1 MAEMQVDLV
10 AVERKVWS
18 GTAEFVF
25 ARTSVGEIGIL
36 PHHEPLI
43 AQLTDAGMV
52 RIDPSDGE
60 SVRAAVF
67 GGFLSMDGEKLTILA
82 EEAELGD
89 EIDVS
94 AAQQERDRAD
104 SGDTDDA
111 AGRAAKA
118 RAEARLAAAG
128 QAGD

>member
-1 MAEMQVDLV
+1 MQVELV
-10 AVERKVWS
+10 AVERQVWS

-36 PHHEPLI
+36 PRHEPLI
-43 AQLTDAGMV
+43 AQLTEAGMV
-52 RIDPSDGE
+52 RIDPTDGE

-94 AAQQERDRAD
+94 AAQQERDQAN
-104 SGDTDDA
+104 TDDA
-111 AGRAAKA
+111 EGRAARA

-128 QAGD
+128 QGSE

>member
-36 PHHEPLI
+36 PRHEPLI
-43 AQLTDAGMV
+43 AQLVDAGMV

-60 SVRAAVF
+60 SVRVAVF

-89 EIDVS
+89 QIDVS
-94 AAQQERDRAD
+94 AAQQDRDRA
-104 SGDTDDA
+104 DTDDA

-128 QAGD
+128 QAAE

>member
-1 MAEMQVDLV
+1 MQVDLV

-36 PHHEPLI
+36 PRHEPLI
-43 AQLTDAGMV
+43 AQLTEAGMV
-52 RIDPSDGE
+52 RIDPTDGE

-82 EEAELGD
+82 EEAELSD

-94 AAQQERDRAD
+94 AAQQERDSAD
-104 SGDTDDA
+104 EDDA
-111 AGRAAKA
+111 KGRAAKA

-128 QAGD
+128 QDSD

>member
-1 MAEMQVDLV
+1 MQVDLV
-10 AVERKVWS
+10 AVERQVWS

-36 PHHEPLI
+36 PRHEPLI
-43 AQLTDAGMV
+43 AQLTEAGMV
-52 RIDPSDGE
+52 RIDPTDGE

-94 AAQQERDRAD
+94 AAQQERDSAN
-104 SGDTDDA
+104 TDEA
-111 AGRAAKA
+111 EGRAARA

-128 QAGD
+128 QGSE

>member
-1 MAEMQVDLV
+1 VAEMQVELV
-10 AVERKVWS
+10 AVERQVWS

-36 PHHEPLI
+36 PRHEPLI
-43 AQLTDAGMV
+43 AQLT
-52 RIDPSDGE
+52 E

-89 EIDVS
+89 EVDVS
-94 AAQQERDRAD
+94 AAQQARDSAN
-104 SGDTDDA
+104 TDDA
-111 AGRAAKA
+111 NGRAEKA

-128 QAGD
+128 QGSE

>member
-1 MAEMQVDLV
+1 MAEMQVELV

-25 ARTSVGEIGIL
+25 ARTAVGEIGIL
-36 PHHEPLI
+36 PRHEPLI
-43 AQLTDAGMV
+43 AQLVEAGMV
-52 RIDPSDGE
+52 RIDPTDGE
-60 SVRAAVF
+60 SIRAAVF

-82 EEAELGD
+82 EEAELAD

-94 AAQQERDRAD
+94 AAQQERDSASD
-104 SGDTDDA
+104 DDA
-111 AGRAAKA
+111 EGRARKA

-128 QAGD
+128 QD

>member
-1 MAEMQVDLV
+1 MQVDLV

-82 EEAELGD
+82 EEAELAD
-89 EIDVS
+89 EIVVS
-94 AAQQERDRAD
+94 SAQQERDRAD
-104 SGDTDDA
+104 EDDA
-111 AGRAAKA
+111 SGRAAKA

>member
-1 MAEMQVDLV
+1 MQVDLV
-10 AVERKVWS
+10 AVERQVWS

-36 PHHEPLI
+36 PRHEPLI
-43 AQLTDAGMV
+43 AQLTEAGMV
-52 RIDPSDGE
+52 RIDPTDGE

-94 AAQQERDRAD
+94 AAQQERDQAN
-104 SGDTDDA
+104 TDDA
-111 AGRAAKA
+111 EGRAARA

-128 QAGD
+128 QGSE

>member
-1 MAEMQVDLV
+1 MAEMQVELV

-25 ARTSVGEIGIL
+25 ARTAVGEIGIL
-36 PHHEPLI
+36 PRHEPLI
-43 AQLTDAGMV
+43 AQLVDAGMV
-52 RIDPSDGE
+52 RIDPTDGE

-82 EEAELGD
+82 EEAELGE

-94 AAQQERDRAD
+94 AAQQARDSA
-104 SGDTDDA
+104 SEDDA
-111 AGRAAKA
+111 EGRAEKA

-128 QAGD
+128 QD

>member
-36 PHHEPLI
+36 PRHEPLI

-52 RIDPSDGE
+52 RIDPTDGD

-82 EEAELGD
+82 EEAELSD

-94 AAQQERDRAD
+94 AAQQERDSAD
-104 SGDTDDA
+104 EDDPK
-111 AGRAAKA
+111 GRAAKA

-128 QAGD
+128 QDSD

>member
-25 ARTSVGEIGIL
+25 ARTSVGEIGVL
-36 PHHEPLI
+36 PRHEPLI

-52 RIDPSDGE
+52 RIDPSEGGE

-89 EIDVS
+89 EVDVS
-94 AAQQERDRAD
+94 AAQQERDSASD
-104 SGDTDDA
+104 DDA
-111 AGRAAKA
+111 EGRATKA

-128 QAGD
+128 QGSE

>member
-1 MAEMQVDLV
+1 
-10 AVERKVWS
+10 VWS

-36 PHHEPLI
+36 PRHEPLI
-43 AQLTDAGMV
+43 AQLTEAGMV
-52 RIDPSDGE
+52 RIDPTDGD

-82 EEAELGD
+82 EEAELSD

-94 AAQQERDRAD
+94 AAQQERDSA
-104 SGDTDDA
+104 DTDDA
-111 AGRAAKA
+111 KGRAAKA

-128 QAGD
+128 EATD

>member
-1 MAEMQVDLV
+1 VAEMQVDLV

-36 PHHEPLI
+36 PRHEPLI

-52 RIDPSDGE
+52 RIDPSEGGE
-60 SVRAAVF
+60 SVRAAVH
-67 GGFLSMDGEKLTILA
+67 GGFLSVTPERVTILA
-82 EEAELGD
+82 ELAELSD

-94 AAQQERDRAD
+94 RAEQARDRAD
-104 SGDTDDA
+104 EDDA

-128 QAGD
+128 QNSD

>member
-10 AVERKVWS
+10 AVERQVWS

-36 PHHEPLI
+36 PRHEPLI
-43 AQLTDAGMV
+43 AQLTEAGMV
-52 RIDPSDGE
+52 RIDPTDGE

-94 AAQQERDRAD
+94 AAQQARDSANE
-104 SGDTDDA
+104 DDA
-111 AGRAAKA
+111 EGRAAKA

-128 QAGD
+128 QGSE

>member
-1 MAEMQVDLV
+1 MQVDLV

-18 GTAEFVF
+18 GTADFVF

-82 EEAELGD
+82 EEAELAD

-94 AAQQERDRAD
+94 SAQQERDRAD
-104 SGDTDDA
+104 EDDA
-111 AGRAAKA
+111 SGRAAKA

>member
-1 MAEMQVDLV
+1 VAEMQVDLV

-25 ARTSVGEIGIL
+25 ARTSVGEIGVL

-60 SVRAAVF
+60 SVRVAVF

-82 EEAELGD
+82 EEAELAD

-104 SGDTDDA
+104 ESDA
-111 AGRAAKA
+111 AGRADKA
-118 RAEARLAAAG
+118 RAQARLAAAG
-128 QAGD
+128 QASD

>member
-36 PHHEPLI
+36 PRHEPLI
-43 AQLTDAGMV
+43 AQLVDAGMV
-52 RIDPSDGE
+52 RIDPTDGE

-82 EEAELGD
+82 EEAELSD

-94 AAQQERDRAD
+94 AAQQERDSA
-104 SGDTDDA
+104 DTDDPK
-111 AGRAAKA
+111 GRATKA

-128 QAGD
+128 QASD

>member
-36 PHHEPLI
+36 PRHEPLI

-52 RIDPSDGE
+52 RIDPSEGGE

-94 AAQQERDRAD
+94 AAQQARDQA
-104 SGDTDDA
+104 SEDDA
-111 AGRAAKA
+111 EGRAAKA

-128 QAGD
+128 QASE

>member
-1 MAEMQVDLV
+1 VAEMQVELV
-10 AVERKVWS
+10 AVERQVWS
-18 GTAEFVF
+18 GTDEFVF

-36 PHHEPLI
+36 PRHEPLI
-43 AQLTDAGMV
+43 AQLTEAGMV
-52 RIDPSDGE
+52 RIDPSEGGE

-89 EIDVS
+89 EVDVS
-94 AAQQERDRAD
+94 AAQQARDSAN
-104 SGDTDDA
+104 TDDA
-111 AGRAAKA
+111 NGRAEKA

-128 QAGD
+128 QGSE

>member
-82 EEAELGD
+82 EEAELSD

-104 SGDTDDA
+104 SDDA
-111 AGRAAKA
+111 AGRATRD

>member
-1 MAEMQVDLV
+1 VAEMQVDLV
-10 AVERKVWS
+10 AVERQVWS

-36 PHHEPLI
+36 PRHEPLI
-43 AQLTDAGMV
+43 AQLTEAGMV
-52 RIDPSDGE
+52 RIDPTDGE

-94 AAQQERDRAD
+94 AAQQERDSAN
-104 SGDTDDA
+104 TDDA
-111 AGRAAKA
+111 EGRAARA

-128 QAGD
+128 QGSE

>member
-1 MAEMQVDLV
+1 VAEMQVDLV

-60 SVRAAVF
+60 SVRVAVF

-89 EIDVS
+89 QIDVS

-104 SGDTDDA
+104 TDDA
-111 AGRAAKA
+111 AGRATRA

>member
-1 MAEMQVDLV
+1 VAEMQVDLV

-36 PHHEPLI
+36 PRHEPLI

-52 RIDPSDGE
+52 RIDPTDGE

-82 EEAELGD
+82 EEAELSD

-104 SGDTDDA
+104 DSDA
-111 AGRAAKA
+111 NGRAAKA

-128 QAGD
+128 QSSD

>member
-1 MAEMQVDLV
+1 MQVDLV
-10 AVERKVWS
+10 AVERQVWS

-36 PHHEPLI
+36 PRHEPLI
-43 AQLTDAGMV
+43 AQLTEAGMV
-52 RIDPSDGE
+52 RIDPTDGE

-94 AAQQERDRAD
+94 AAQQARDQA
-104 SGDTDDA
+104 SEDDA
-111 AGRAAKA
+111 EGRAAKA

-128 QAGD
+128 QGSE

>member
-1 MAEMQVDLV
+1 MAEMQVELV

-25 ARTSVGEIGIL
+25 ARTAVGEIGIL
-36 PHHEPLI
+36 PRHEPLI
-43 AQLTDAGMV
+43 AQLVDAGMV
-52 RIDPSDGE
+52 RIDPTDGE

-82 EEAELGD
+82 EEAELGE

-94 AAQQERDRAD
+94 AAQQARDSA
-104 SGDTDDA
+104 SEDDA
-111 AGRAAKA
+111 EGRSEKA

-128 QAGD
+128 QD

>member
-1 MAEMQVDLV
+1 MQVDLV

-104 SGDTDDA
+104 SDDA
-111 AGRAAKA
+111 AGRATKA

>member
-1 MAEMQVDLV
+1 VAEMQVDLV
-10 AVERKVWS
+10 AVEREVWS

-36 PHHEPLI
+36 PRHEPLI
-43 AQLTDAGMV
+43 AQLTEAGMV
-52 RIDPSDGE
+52 RIDPTDGD

-82 EEAELGD
+82 EEAELSD

-94 AAQQERDRAD
+94 AAQQERDSA
-104 SGDTDDA
+104 DTDDA
-111 AGRAAKA
+111 KGRAAKA

-128 QAGD
+128 EATD

>member
-1 MAEMQVDLV
+1 VAEMQVELV

-25 ARTSVGEIGIL
+25 ARTAVGEIGIL
-36 PHHEPLI
+36 PRHEPLI
-43 AQLTDAGMV
+43 AQLVEAGMV
-52 RIDPSDGE
+52 RIDPTDGE

-82 EEAELGD
+82 EEAELAD

-94 AAQQERDRAD
+94 AAQQERDSANE
-104 SGDTDDA
+104 DDA
-111 AGRAAKA
+111 EGRTQKA

-128 QAGD
+128 QD

>member
-1 MAEMQVDLV
+1 MAEMQVELV

-25 ARTSVGEIGIL
+25 ARTAVGEIGIL
-36 PHHEPLI
+36 PRHEPLI
-43 AQLTDAGMV
+43 AQLVEAGMV
-52 RIDPSDGE
+52 RIDPTDGE
-60 SVRAAVF
+60 PVRAAVF

-82 EEAELGD
+82 EEAELAD

-94 AAQQERDRAD
+94 AAQQARDSANEE
-104 SGDTDDA
+104 DA
-111 AGRAAKA
+111 EGRATVA

-128 QAGD
+128 QD

>member
-1 MAEMQVDLV
+1 VAEMQVDLV

-36 PHHEPLI
+36 PRHEPLI
-43 AQLTDAGMV
+43 AQLTEAGMV
-52 RIDPSDGE
+52 RIDPTDGE

-82 EEAELGD
+82 EEAELSD

-94 AAQQERDRAD
+94 AAQQERDSAD
-104 SGDTDDA
+104 TEDA
-111 AGRAAKA
+111 KGRATKA

-128 QAGD
+128 QDSD

>member
-25 ARTSVGEIGIL
+25 ARTSVGEIGVL
-36 PHHEPLI
+36 PRHEPLI

-52 RIDPSDGE
+52 RIDPSDGGD

-82 EEAELGD
+82 EEAEMGD
-89 EIDVS
+89 EVDVS
-94 AAQQERDRAD
+94 TAQQERDGA
-104 SGDTDDA
+104 DTDDP
-111 AGRAAKA
+111 AGRAARA

-128 QAGD
+128 QAAD

>member
-36 PHHEPLI
+36 PRHEPLI
-43 AQLTDAGMV
+43 AQLTEAGMV
-52 RIDPSDGE
+52 RIDPTDGE

-82 EEAELGD
+82 EEAELSD

-94 AAQQERDRAD
+94 AAQQERDSAD
-104 SGDTDDA
+104 EDDA
-111 AGRAAKA
+111 KGRAAKA

-128 QAGD
+128 QDSD

>member
-1 MAEMQVDLV
+1 VAEMQVDLV
-10 AVERKVWS
+10 AVEREVWS

-36 PHHEPLI
+36 PRHEPLI

-52 RIDPSDGE
+52 RIDPTDGE

-82 EEAELGD
+82 EEAELSD

-104 SGDTDDA
+104 DSDA
-111 AGRAAKA
+111 NGRAAKA

-128 QAGD
+128 QSSD

>member
-1 MAEMQVDLV
+1 VAEMQVDLV

-25 ARTSVGEIGIL
+25 ARTSVGEIGVL

-60 SVRAAVF
+60 SVRVAVF

-89 EIDVS
+89 QIDVA

-104 SGDTDDA
+104 TDDA
-111 AGRAAKA
+111 AGRATRA

-128 QAGD
+128 QAVD

>member
-1 MAEMQVDLV
+1 MAEMQVEVV

-25 ARTSVGEIGIL
+25 ARTAVGEIGIL
-36 PHHEPLI
+36 PRHEPLI
-43 AQLTDAGMV
+43 AQLTEAGMV
-52 RIDPSDGE
+52 RIDPTDGE

-94 AAQQERDRAD
+94 AAQQARDQANE
-104 SGDTDDA
+104 DDA
-111 AGRAAKA
+111 EGRAAKA

-128 QAGD
+128 QASE